1 MIYLNISADSLT
13 YIILAIAIV
22 PIIILMVYAIIV
34 ALRRSNQRNEQREK
48 EIGESTDESQIEL
61 FTTVYGGKE
70 NILDVNREL
79 GRISVT
85 VEDVEKVDLERLQ
98 ELGANGVLVMGKI
111 VKSSFGDRASYI
123 YKILAGDEKNE

>member
-85 VEDVEKVDLERLQ
+85 VRDVEKVDLERLQ

-111 VKSSFGDRASYI
+111 VKSSFADRASYI

>member
-111 VKSSFGDRASYI
+111 VKSSFADRASYI